1 IVCLARLTIEFQQI
15 DKRRPPSALPL
26 GMLEMLAASLQV
38 SNTPLAETCWA
49 AFKEVVWDH
58 PLVSPTDDEIMQHNK
73 AALSHA
79 FDHIC
84 PPIRVCQMPDCL
96 NQRDSDD
103 IMTLM
108 EPLTGPLCCM
118 SNKRSKVCVLHL
130 FGQYLQM

>member
-1 IVCLARLTIEFQQI
+1 MVCLARPTIEFQQI

-38 SNTPLAETCWA
+38 SNTPLVETCWA
-49 AFKEVVWDH
+49 AFKEV
-58 PLVSPTDDEIMQHNK
+58 HNK

-84 PPIRVCQMPDCL
+84 PPVRVCQMPDCL

-103 IMTLM
+103 IMTLT